1 MLQIQTWKIVL
12 ILAACVIGALMA
24 LPNVIPQ
31 AWRDGIARNMSILPH
46 KPVTL
51 GLDLQGGV
59 YVLFEAEIDVAVKD
73 RLQSLLDDIR
83 KGLRKAKIPYAG
95 LGAGP
100 DAITVRILDTDP
112 AKIEEAR
119 TFLRSL
125 ASPTTAT
132 FTGINTNNYDVKIEA
147 DGTATLSITDAGRE
161 QIRANAMAQSVEIL
175 RKRIDPEGTKEV
187 TIQPQGANRIIVQ
200 VPGETDPQKVI
211 TLGSTAAKLTFH
223 MVDETVSAA
232 DIAAKRIPPGSRLLY
247 EKNNRNG
254 VISEDPIVIKER
266 ALITGDMLEQAQGAF
281 DPQSQLPIISFKFDA
296 VGARRFAE
304 ATKENVGKR
313 FAAVLDEKVITAPV
327 IRSPILGGSGIIEGQ
342 FTIQEANETAI
353 LLNSGAL
360 FVPLTAED
368 QRTVGPE
375 LGRDSVERGQ
385 YAALA
390 GLVLVAIFMLMQYR
404 LFGLFADIA
413 LAVNLVLLLGLMTA
427 IGATLTLPGIA
438 AFVLTMGMAVD
449 ANVLIYERIREEQRN
464 GRSVM
469 SSIDAGYERAMT
481 TIIDSNLTTLLAGL
495 ILLVMGTGP
504 VKGFAVALSLGI
516 VTSVF
521 TATYVTRLL
530 VIWWLKGQR
539 RTEIPV

>member
-1 MLQIQTWKIVL
+1 
-12 ILAACVIGALMA
+12 
-24 LPNVIPQ
+24 
-31 AWRDGIARNMSILPH
+31 
-46 KPVTL
+46 
-51 GLDLQGGV
+51 
-59 YVLFEAEIDVAVKD
+59 
-73 RLQSLLDDIR
+73 
-83 KGLRKAKIPYAG
+83 
-95 LGAGP
+95 
-100 DAITVRILDTDP
+100 
-112 AKIEEAR
+112 
-119 TFLRSL
+119 
-125 ASPTTAT
+125 
-132 FTGINTNNYDVKIEA
+132 
-147 DGTATLSITDAGRE
+147 
-161 QIRANAMAQSVEIL
+161 
-175 RKRIDPEGTKEV
+175 
-187 TIQPQGANRIIVQ
+187 VQ

-232 DIAAKRIPPGSRLLY
+232 DIAARRIPPGSRLLY

-342 FTIQEANETAI
+342 FTIQEANETAV

-360 FVPLTAED
+360 FVPLKAQD
-368 QRTVGPE
+368 QRTVGAE
-375 LGRDSVERGQ
+375 LGKDSIEKGQ

-390 GLVLVAIFMLMQYR
+390 GLILVALFMILQYR

-413 LAVNLVLLLGLMTA
+413 LLANLILLLGLMTA
-427 IGATLTLPGIA
+427 VGATLTLPGIA

-469 SSIDAGYERAMT
+469 SAIDAGFERAMS
-481 TIIDSNLTTLLAGL
+481 TIVDSQLTTLLAGL
-495 ILLVMGTGP
+495 ILLFMGTGP

-521 TATYVTRLL
+521 TAVYVTRLL
-530 VIWWLKGQR
+530 VIWWLKVKR